1 MQDTNS
7 VNVTSITEPVVP
19 AAPVFPETPTMADQ
33 LQKKLEQVEANE
45 LQRKTELA
53 AAHAAP
59 YTSTDVQQEFHQ
71 KLTAELG
78 ADPAYFSQEEVAVA
92 TNAIIEAEAAAIHP
106 LAVEVST
113 KMQGLTAEEVLA
125 GLMPELSALYRQREE
140 LETKNERQA
149 KVIEY
154 YQGELNTISS
164 QLAIANQ
171 EVSFAFR
178 AGQDLERA
186 VGEQQ
191 ADLVRLDTSNT
202 VLAQKS
208 NTYLADLR
216 CIHNLMMNLL
226 MRGRKFKDDAAAQ
239 EYVQG
244 LAQRTALELTEEV
257 VFASTDSGQF
267 STNFGSRVA
276 ATRQSLH
283 SQAVAAESQ
292 MAVVQ
297 ETTNEQDTGSEG
309 LLQGQ

>member
-1 MQDTNS
+1 MQETNG

-19 AAPVFPETPTMADQ
+19 AAPVVPETPTMANQ
-33 LQKKLEQVEANE
+33 LQEKLGQLDAADELSEALAHE
-45 LQRKTELA
+45 RKTELA

-59 YTSTDVQQEFHQ
+59 YGGAIPDADAMFVAQEPE
-71 KLTAELG
+71 T
-78 ADPAYFSQEEVAVA
+78 
-92 TNAIIEAEAAAIHP
+92 IHP

-149 KVIEY
+149 KVIDY

-164 QLAIANQ
+164 QLAAANQ

-226 MRGRKFKDDAAAQ
+226 MRGRKFKDEATAQ

-283 SQAVAAESQ
+283 MQATAAESQ

>member
-1 MQDTNS
+1 MEQTNTGT
-7 VNVTSITEPVVP
+7 VAQMLEEGLAKMDAQAATSIPDPEVEKEVQYHMVQHGLTREQAMNRVTLELADAPQ
-19 AAPVFPETPTMADQ
+19 AA
-33 LQKKLEQVEANE
+33 
-45 LQRKTELA
+45 ELA
-53 AAHAAP
+53 AALDYEQKADRIPVFPAAHGAP
-59 YTSTDVQQEFHQ
+59 Y
-71 KLTAELG
+71 AM
-78 ADPAYFSQEEVAVA
+78 
-92 TNAIIEAEAAAIHP
+92 AAAIHP

-164 QLAIANQ
+164 QLATANQ

-226 MRGRKFKDDAAAQ
+226 MRGRKFKDEEAAQ

-292 MAVVQ
+292 MAVAQ